1 MILIYKNNNFVNN
14 KTITITSNFIIILDY
29 IIQIFIMENM
39 VFSIQNNIAKEL
51 SKISY
56 KKFCFCKII
65 QKNIPKVKKIKKY
78 KVNNYYQ

>member
-1 MILIYKNNNFVNN
+1 
-14 KTITITSNFIIILDY
+14 
-29 IIQIFIMENM
+29 MENM